1 MTSTRKRTVV
11 RPLSVSSRMRAA
23 SSWWRGDGFN
33 AEIAEGAEFFRV
45 GEAWVLASMKVW
57 AWRKP
62 RLRS

>member
-1 MTSTRKRTVV
+1 MV

-33 AEIAEGAEFFRV
+33 AESAEGAEFFRV
-45 GEAWVLASMKVW
+45 GEAWVLASMKDW
-57 AWRKP
+57 AGWKP